1 MKQLSILFIC
11 ITIASQ
17 LLGQNDGNITKRK
30 GYIPEEQIIQPS
42 IILGFNTT
50 QVEGDQLSGFR
61 KFGAN
66 AGAGAFIRLPKS
78 FAVKFEIL
86 YSQKGSKSSATE
98 AASRLSGPYKLILD
112 YIDVP
117 VTVNYIDKDRAIF
130 GVGIVLSN
138 LIRNKETLGGV
149 ELNSDFR
156 RFGADVLV
164 DITFLIK
171 RRYGLNFRYTYGV
184 MNFMNTADLMSPL
197 RNGTP
202 HHNVLT
208 MRFMYI
214 FR

>member
-1 MKQLSILFIC
+1 MKQLTILFLC
-11 ITIASQ
+11 LAGAAQ
-17 LLGQNDGNITKRK
+17 LWAQNDDNITKRK
-30 GYIPEEQIIQPS
+30 GYVPEEQIIQPA
-42 IILGFNTT
+42 IILGFNST

-66 AGAGAFIRLPKS
+66 AGAGAFIRLPKN

-117 VTVNYIDKDRAIF
+117 ISVNYIDKDRAIF
-130 GVGIVLSN
+130 GVGVVLSN
-138 LIRNKETLGGV
+138 LIRNQETLGGV
-149 ELNSDFR
+149 DLNSTFN
-156 RFGADVLV
+156 RFGADFMV

-171 RRYGLNFRYTYGV
+171 RRYGINFRYSYG
-184 MNFMNTADLMSPL
+184 MMQFLENGDISSPL
-197 RNGTP
+197 RNSTP